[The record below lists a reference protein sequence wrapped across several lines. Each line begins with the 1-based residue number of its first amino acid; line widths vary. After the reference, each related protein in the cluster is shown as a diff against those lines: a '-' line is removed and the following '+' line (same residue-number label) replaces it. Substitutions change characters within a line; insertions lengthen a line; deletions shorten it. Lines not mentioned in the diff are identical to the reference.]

1 MKIKRSAA
9 LLLAMLLIVAIAV
22 PVYADGRIIH
32 IKTGEEL
39 RELAVK
45 CRLDTYSE
53 DLTVV
58 LDNDIDLGDAPF
70 DPFAT
75 FSGTFDGRGHTVSG
89 VKLATDGAHQGFFRF
104 IQEGGLVKN
113 LNVQGSVNPENIRTE
128 IGGLA
133 GSNYGTIDNC
143 SFSGEV
149 RGLERVGGVAGY
161 NFGTVKDSTFD
172 GTAAGKRFT
181 GGVVGY
187 NEGTV
192 DGCTNNGAVNTT
204 IETAPVNID
213 DISISDL
220 SAIPVVTANDSDT
233 VTDSGGIVGLS
244 TGVVRECVN
253 FGVIGYPHY
262 GYNVGGIAGRHSG
275 FITGCEN
282 RGEVCGRKDIGG
294 IVGQME
300 PFLLLTATENLI
312 SELKLLSN
320 AISVA
325 MTHLDEN
332 SSETSAVMSDIEAD
346 ADSAISSAQ
355 EMDRN
360 SRKPVLPSN
369 QPGNTEGGSEAD
381 SGLNWDDVREKAE
394 GAGQAVSDISGQLG
408 DETMGNITS
417 GDIGNITDED
427 WTKIGEVGGEVIG
440 DAGDKISE
448 RIDERKA
455 EKEAEEAAEAQRQ
468 QNYNNAS
475 SGLSASMGNMSG
487 NIARLNAKLS
497 ESTSDLA
504 NDMQVVNLHF
514 YRAMDILGNI
524 LSGNNIVYQ
533 DISDEDTTEQTEGKV
548 FGCVNSGSVDGD
560 IGIGGIAGD
569 MGIEIEYD
577 LEGVITEK
585 IDTSITSN
593 IYETRCVARNCVN
606 NGPITGKKN
615 YIGGVAGYTELGCII
630 GCEGYGTVNSES
642 GSYVGGIVGR
652 SDTVVRESYAMCA
665 ISGAE
670 YVGGIAGT
678 GVKIRDCGS
687 RVTVSAFTASVGA
700 IAGKADVRAE
710 EEVAENSEEYGTDEV
725 FYVRGNRFVS
735 ETLGGVDGVSYRG
748 KAEPMSDEEFIENEA
763 VPRRFRE
770 VIVTFAADGAVVT
783 ELKGIFGQGFAAED
797 IPEVPEKAG
806 YTGYWPEFDFDRV
819 RGDAVLKAEYR
830 PNQSSI
836 ASKTTRGGDMS
847 VLLLNG
853 SFADCAYLELK
864 EFEDYGPP
872 IRGVYTLEK
881 WEYTVEND
889 RGKTED
895 YSIRYMTP
903 ETNNK
908 RGDIEIYVLNGETWV
923 KADTRQSGSY
933 TVFDGS
939 GSHGVFAAMEFAPD
953 NTLLYAG
960 GAAAAVLVVILIM
973 AALVKKRKKRK
984 SSAVEPAC
992 SEEIY
997 EEPAAESGEGNTD
1010 RAELAEPKPEPEPE
1024 LDSSRS
1030 LSMSGNT
1037 SNDK

>member
-1 MKIKRSAA
+1 MKIKRSIAW
-9 LLLAMLLIVAIAV
+9 LLSLFLIAAIAV
-22 PVYADGRIIH
+22 PVYAEGRIIH
-32 IKTGEEL
+32 IKTGEDL
-39 RELAVK
+39 RDLAVK

-58 LDNDIDLGDAPF
+58 LDNDVDLGDAPF

-75 FSGTFDGRGHTVSG
+75 FSGTFDGRGHTISG

-104 IQEGGLVKN
+104 IQEEGLVKN

-161 NFGTVKDSTFD
+161 NFGTVKDSTFN

-187 NEGTV
+187 NEGTIEH
-192 DGCTNNGAVNTT
+192 CTNNGEVNTT
-204 IETAPVNID
+204 IETAPVDID

-220 SAIPVVTANDSDT
+220 SVIPVVTAKDSDA

-244 TGVVRECVN
+244 TGVVRNCVN
-253 FGVIGYPHY
+253 FGMIGYQHY

-282 RGEVCGRKDIGG
+282 KGEIRGRKDIGG

-300 PFLLLTATENLI
+300 PYLLLTETENLI
-312 SELKLLSN
+312 SELKLLSDS
-320 AISVA
+320 ISVA
-325 MTHLDEN
+325 MAHLDAN
-332 SSETSAVMSDIEAD
+332 SGETSAVMSDLASD
-346 ADSAISSAQ
+346 ADSAIASAK
-355 EMDRN
+355 EMDQY
-360 SRKPVLPSN
+360 SGTPVLPSN
-369 QPGNTEGGSEAD
+369 QPENSGEEGGINWEA
-381 SGLNWDDVREKAE
+381 VKEKTE
-394 GAGQAVSDISGQLG
+394 GAGQAVSDISDQLG
-408 DETMGNITS
+408 DETISDIAS
-417 GDIGNITDED
+417 GDIDNITDED
-427 WTKIGEVGGEVIG
+427 WGKIGDVGGDVIS
-440 DAGDKISE
+440 DAGDKLDE
-448 RIDERKA
+448 RIEERRA
-455 EKEAEEAAEAQRQ
+455 EKAAEDAAEAQRQ
-468 QNYNNAS
+468 QNYNRAS

-487 NIARLNAKLS
+487 NIARLNAQLS

-504 NDMQVVNLHF
+504 NDMQVVNHHF

-533 DISDEDTTEQTEGKV
+533 DISDDDTEEQTDGKV
-548 FGCVNSGSVDGD
+548 FGCVNSGTVDGD

-569 MGIEIEYD
+569 MGIELEYD
-577 LEGVITEK
+577 LEGVITEE
-585 IDTSITSN
+585 IDASITSN

-606 NGPITGKKN
+606 NGAVTGKKN
-615 YIGGVAGYTELGCII
+615 YIGGVAGYTELGSII
-630 GCEGYGTVNSES
+630 GCECYGPVNSES

-670 YVGGIAGT
+670 YVGGIAGS

-700 IAGKADVRAE
+700 IAGNADVRAE
-710 EEVAENSEEYGTDEV
+710 EQVAENSEEYGTDEV
-725 FYVRGNRFVS
+725 YFVRGNRFVS
-735 ETLGGVDGVSYRG
+735 DTLGGVDGVSYSG
-748 KAEPMSDEEFIENEA
+748 KAEPMSDEEFIENDA
-763 VPRRFRE
+763 VPQRFRE
-770 VIVTFAADGAVVT
+770 VVVTFAADGTVVT
-783 ELKGIFGQGFAAED
+783 ELKGIFGQGFDTED

-819 RGDAVLKAEYR
+819 RADSVLEAEYR

-836 ASKTTRGGDMS
+836 ASKTTRGGGMS
-847 VLLLNG
+847 VVLLNG
-853 SFADCAYLELK
+853 SFTDCAYLELK

-889 RGKTED
+889 RGRTGD

-903 ETNNK
+903 ERNNK
-908 RGDIEIYVLNGETWV
+908 RGDIAIYVLNGENWV
-923 KADTRQSGSY
+923 KADTEESGSY

-939 GSHGVFAAMEFAPD
+939 GSHGVFAAVEFAPD
-953 NTLLYAG
+953 NTPLYAG
-960 GAAAAVLVVILIM
+960 GAAAAVL
-973 AALVKKRKKRK
+973 ALLLGIVALAKKRKKRK
-984 SSAVEPAC
+984 TDAESQVS
-992 SEEIY
+992 SEEI
-997 EEPAAESGEGNTD
+997 T
-1010 RAELAEPKPEPEPE
+1010 AEPETEVSEINPDIEESAAPETEA
-1024 LDSSRS
+1024 DSGYSDE
-1030 LSMSGNT
+1030 N
-1037 SNDK
+1037 